1 MAAAQGQ
8 VTWETQGTGTNDYIV
23 PFETEKNIAHEFRFR
38 SAFGK
43 LSKPMKSMTVG
54 SGPEQRELDVGES
67 AAIWSKEISS
77 GDEVRFTLEQNMR
90 GAPTYGDAEVRVG
103 DYLAYLHQN
112 IILNKLDTPAV
123 PVIEE
128 MSAMRVKEVI
138 SNPESR
144 IRGQITMYLAE
155 QYTYDVLDGFFKGMS
170 RNLQEPK
177 ANGGRALDLGL
188 GAGVQCSPENFLIAG
203 SGFVSGTGGSAGYET
218 QLVTDLGGLEDT
230 AGDYITRDF
239 IHNMRYAVSQRKV
252 APMAENDGRE
262 VWYCP
267 TDPHLMARLTK
278 PGMPLFEAWKFA
290 RERGE
295 KNPVFGHGSLELDGF
310 IFYPEERLKQYR
322 PILTG
327 GALLWGSNAP
337 DKREVTVT
345 SNIALMMVLGNGAIL
360 EGHNGAV
367 SITYDE
373 GRHGK
378 GKTIAG
384 HVKQSF
390 MRAVWKP
397 KDGRAATVRIQ
408 QGSMAC
414 AFYEPGL
421 EF

>member
-1 MAAAQGQ
+1 MGGQ
-8 VTWETQGTGTNDYIV
+8 VTWESQGTGTNDYIV

-43 LSKPMKSMTVG
+43 LSKPMKTMTVG
-54 SGPEQRELDVGES
+54 SGPEQRDLDVGES
-67 AAIWSKEISS
+67 AAIWSKEITS
-77 GDEVRFTLEQNMR
+77 GDEVRFTLEQNMK

-128 MSAMRVKEVI
+128 MSALRVKEVI

-144 IRGQITMYLAE
+144 IRSQITIYLAE
-155 QYTYDVLDGFFKGMS
+155 QYTYDVLDGFWKGFS

-177 ANGGRALDLGL
+177 ANGGRALDIGL
-188 GAGVQCSPENFLIAG
+188 GAGVQVSPENFVVAG
-203 SGFVSGTGGSAGYET
+203 SGFVSGTGGTSQYET
-218 QLVTDLGGLEDT
+218 NLLNDLNGLEDT

-239 IHNMRYAVSQRKV
+239 MHNLRYAVNQRKV
-252 APMAENDGRE
+252 APISGEAGQEN
-262 VWYCP
+262 WYCP
-267 TDPHLMARLTK
+267 CDPDLLMRLTK
-278 PGMPLFEAWKFA
+278 PGMPLFESWKFA

-295 KNPVFGHGSLELDGF
+295 KNPVFGHGSMELNGF
-310 IFYPEERLKQYR
+310 IFFPEERLRQYR
-322 PILTG
+322 PVTSS
-327 GALLWGSNAP
+327 GAIVWGSNAP

-345 SNIALMMVLGNGAIL
+345 SSVALMMVLGNGAIL

-367 SITYDE
+367 SITYDD

-384 HVKQSF
+384 HVKESF

-397 KDGRAATVRIQ
+397 KDGRTGVRIQ

-421 EF
+421 TF

>member
-1 MAAAQGQ
+1 MGGQ
-8 VTWETQGTGTNDYIV
+8 VTWESQGTGTYDYIV

-43 LSKPMKSMTVG
+43 LSKPMKTMTVG

-67 AAIWSKEISS
+67 AAIWSKEITS

-90 GAPTYGDAEVRVG
+90 GSPTYGDAEVRVG
-103 DYLAYLHQN
+103 DYLAYLHMN
-112 IILNKLDTPAV
+112 IMLNKYDTPAV

-144 IRGQITMYLAE
+144 IRGQLTMYCAE
-155 QYTYDVLDGFFKGMS
+155 QYTYDVLDGFWKGMS
-170 RNLQEPK
+170 RNLSEAK
-177 ANGGRALDLGL
+177 ANGGRALDIGL
-188 GAGVQCSPENFLIAG
+188 GAGVQVSPENFVVAG
-203 SGFVSGTGGSAGYET
+203 SGFVSGTGGTSAYET
-218 QLVTDLGGLEDT
+218 NLLNDLSGLEDT

-239 IHNMRYAVSQRKV
+239 IHNLRYAAGQRKV
-252 APMAENDGRE
+252 APIASEDGRE
-262 VWYCP
+262 TWYCP
-267 TDPHLMARLTK
+267 CDPHLLARLTK
-278 PGMPLFEAWKFA
+278 PGMPLHEAWKMA
-290 RERGE
+290 RERSE

-310 IFYPEERLKQYR
+310 IFFPEERLKQYR
-322 PILTG
+322 PVLSSSI
-327 GALLWGSNAP
+327 LWGSNAP
-337 DKREVTVT
+337 DKREVTVA
-345 SNIALMMVLGNGAIL
+345 SSIALMMILGNGSIL
-360 EGHNGAV
+360 EGHNGSV
-367 SITYDE
+367 SITYDD

-397 KDGRAATVRIQ
+397 KDGRTGVRIQ
-408 QGSMAC
+408 QGSMAA

>member
-1 MAAAQGQ
+1 MASQGQ

-43 LSKPMKSMTVG
+43 LSKPMKQMTVG
-54 SGPEQRELDVGES
+54 SGPEQRDLDVGES
-67 AAIWSKEISS
+67 AAIWSKEITS

-128 MSAMRVKEVI
+128 MSAQRVKEVI

-203 SGFVSGTGGSAGYET
+203 SGFVSGTGGSSAYET

-252 APMAENDGRE
+252 APMAETDGRE
-262 VWYCP
+262 TWYCP

-290 RERGE
+290 KERGD

-327 GALLWGSNAP
+327 GTLLWGSNAP

-345 SNIALMMVLGNGAIL
+345 SNIALLMVLGNGAIL

-367 SITYDE
+367 NITYDE

>member
-1 MAAAQGQ
+1 MAADGQ

-43 LSKPMKSMTVG
+43 LSKPMKQMTVG
-54 SGPEQRELDVGES
+54 SGPEQRDLDVGES
-67 AAIWSKEISS
+67 AAIWSKEITS

-188 GAGVQCSPENFLIAG
+188 GAGIQCSPENFLIAG
-203 SGFVSGTGGSAGYET
+203 SGFVSGTGGSGAYET
-218 QLVTDLGGLEDT
+218 QLISDLNGLEDT

-252 APMAENDGRE
+252 APMAETDGRE

-290 RERGE
+290 KERGD

-322 PILTG
+322 PITTG
-327 GALLWGSNAP
+327 GALLYGSNAP

-367 SITYDE
+367 NITYDE

-397 KDGRAATVRIQ
+397 KDGRATTVRIQ

>member
-1 MAAAQGQ
+1 MAADGQ

-43 LSKPMKSMTVG
+43 LSKPMKQMTVG
-54 SGPEQRELDVGES
+54 SGPEQRDLDVGES
-67 AAIWSKEISS
+67 AAIWSKEITS

-170 RNLQEPK
+170 RNLQEAK

-188 GAGVQCSPENFLIAG
+188 GAGIQCSPENFLIAG
-203 SGFVSGTGGSAGYET
+203 SGFVSGTGGSAAYET
-218 QLVTDLGGLEDT
+218 QLVSDLGGLEDT

-252 APMAENDGRE
+252 APMAETDGRE

-290 RERGE
+290 KERGD

-327 GALLWGSNAP
+327 GVLLYGSNAP

-367 SITYDE
+367 NITYDE

-397 KDGRAATVRIQ
+397 KDGRATTVRIQ